1 MSNSDQPII
10 VKRISR
16 KAAPHHGGSWKI
28 AFADFAIAMMAFFLV
43 MWLVTVAT
51 PGQLRMVSAYFKDPI
66 NFDGGSQHPIDLGG
80 SPAPAPQRTL
90 NELETGRDLLP
101 EQLEQLEL
109 MVPAQPEVNEPPD
122 KMELRELDLLLQEL
136 QNKIDTEPVLQRF
149 RDQILMEFTLE
160 GLRIQIVD
168 AENRPM
174 FASGSPELQ
183 PYFEEILM
191 TLADTIAKVPKNISI
206 SGHTDAMPYTG
217 RRDYGNWELSTQRAN
232 AARRTLLAAGYPE
245 QQVARVVGYADSALF
260 DADNPLSPINRR
272 IDIVVMNKRA
282 EQDMRREAGAERSQR
297 GLPAADPAGQTPE
310 SAEPEE
316 ASPDTQAEPDSAPPA
331 EELPDIPTAERPR
344 NLFEDDNQSLEFN
357 L

>member
-1 MSNSDQPII
+1 MSNNDQPII
-10 VKRISR
+10 VKRVSR
-16 KAAPHHGGSWKI
+16 KAAGHHGGSWKI

-51 PGQLRMVSAYFKDPI
+51 PEQLKMVSAYFKDPI
-66 NFDGGSQHPIDLGG
+66 NFDAGSPHPIDLGG
-80 SPAPAPQRTL
+80 SPVPAPQRSL
-90 NELETGRDLLP
+90 NEMVADIEPPPLP
-101 EQLEQLEL
+101 GE
-109 MVPAQPEVNEPPD
+109 PEVDSLPD

-183 PYFEEILM
+183 PYFEEILL
-191 TLADTIAKVPKNISI
+191 TLSDTIAKVPKKISI
-206 SGHTDAMPYTG
+206 SGHTDGMPYT
-217 RRDYGNWELSTQRAN
+217 RRPDYGNWELSTQRAN

-245 QQVARVVGYADSALF
+245 HQVARVVGYADSALF
-260 DADNPLSPINRR
+260 DPANPLNPINRR

-282 EQDMRREAGAERSQR
+282 EQDMARQAGGALVPSDEAV
-297 GLPAADPAGQTPE
+297 PAPPNEQPEVE
-310 SAEPEE
+310 SAEELSVP
-316 ASPDTQAEPDSAPPA
+316 QPPVQ
-331 EELPDIPTAERPR
+331 PPR
-344 NLFEDDNQSLEFN
+344 NLFEDAGRPLQRIEL
-357 L
+357 

>member
-16 KAAPHHGGSWKI
+16 KAAGHHGGSWKI

-51 PGQLRMVSAYFKDPI
+51 PEQLKMVSAYFKDPI
-66 NFDGGSQHPIDLGG
+66 NFDTGSPHPIDLGG
-80 SPAPAPQRTL
+80 SPVPAPQRSL
-90 NELETGRDLLP
+90 NEMVADVEPPPLLV
-101 EQLEQLEL
+101 E
-109 MVPAQPEVNEPPD
+109 PEVDSLPD

-183 PYFEEILM
+183 PYFEEILL
-191 TLADTIAKVPKNISI
+191 TLTDTIAKVPKKISI

-217 RRDYGNWELSTQRAN
+217 RPDYGNWELSTQRAN
-232 AARRTLLAAGYPE
+232 AARRTLLTAGYPE
-245 QQVARVVGYADSALF
+245 HQVARVVGYADSALF
-260 DADNPLSPINRR
+260 DPQNPLNPINRR

-282 EQDMRREAGAERSQR
+282 EQDMARQAGGAPVSSDKTAPASSSEPTEVEPADELS
-297 GLPAADPAGQTPE
+297 LPRQ
-310 SAEPEE
+310 
-316 ASPDTQAEPDSAPPA
+316 PA
-331 EELPDIPTAERPR
+331 ESPR
-344 NLFEDDNQSLEFN
+344 NLFEEAGLPLQRIGQ
-357 L
+357 

>member
-1 MSNSDQPII
+1 MDSPQPII

-16 KAAPHHGGSWKI
+16 KADAHHGGSWKI

-51 PGQLRMVSAYFKDPI
+51 PEQLKMVSAYFKDPI
-66 NFDGGSQHPIDLGG
+66 NFDGGSPHPIDLGG
-80 SPAPAPQRTL
+80 SPTPAPQRTL
-90 NELETGRDLLP
+90 NELESGREQLP
-101 EQLEQLEL
+101 EPLEQLEP
-109 MVPAQPEVNEPPD
+109 MVPAQPEVDELPD

-183 PYFEEILM
+183 PYFEEILL
-191 TLADTIAKVPKNISI
+191 TLTDTIAKVPKSISI

-260 DADNPLSPINRR
+260 DAENPLNPINRR

-282 EQDMRREAGAERSQR
+282 ERDMRRQAGAERTAPTEQA
-297 GLPAADPAGQTPE
+297 PEAAV
-310 SAEPEE
+310 PEE
-316 ASPDTQAEPDSAPPA
+316 ASPSEPPALDLEPPA
-331 EELPDIPTAERPR
+331 EELPKTPAPERPR
-344 NLFEDDNQSLEFN
+344 NLFDDDSQPLQ
-357 L
+357 LDL